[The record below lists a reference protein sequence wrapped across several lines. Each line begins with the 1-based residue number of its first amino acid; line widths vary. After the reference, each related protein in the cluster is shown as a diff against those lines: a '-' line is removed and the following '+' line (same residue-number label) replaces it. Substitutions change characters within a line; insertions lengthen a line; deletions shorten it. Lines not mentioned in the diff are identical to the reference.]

1 MRDYPLLAGA
11 YGDLFKLRGKLE
23 KDLNKLEISR
33 TRTSDEEDRTE
44 QKDECTMRSVRYV
57 YVYVSLHSQWNLSLK

>member
-1 MRDYPLLAGA
+1 MRDYPLPAGT

-33 TRTSDEEDRTE
+33 TRTSVEEDGTE
-44 QKDECTMRSVRYV
+44 QKDECRIR
-57 YVYVSLHSQWNLSLK
+57 